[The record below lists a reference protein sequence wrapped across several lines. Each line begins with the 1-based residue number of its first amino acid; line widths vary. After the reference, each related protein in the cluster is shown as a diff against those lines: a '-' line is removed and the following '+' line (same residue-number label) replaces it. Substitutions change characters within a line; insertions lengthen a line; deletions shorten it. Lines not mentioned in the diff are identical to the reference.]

1 VTRPA
6 SSLPA
11 KRRWSIARIVNNVTL
26 YAVPLALGAP
36 FLLMQAP
43 GPAIAVVM
51 VAGLIMV
58 FLYDSDDSL
67 DRMFWTQIAQ
77 GLHARALMR
86 KPIRRLPVD
95 PCPPALL
102 AAAKSFDAHPH
113 ALLVA
118 ESGAGHLVVLDW
130 TTWDQPDQDYYLLV
144 AVDASGALSATTY
157 FSKWPKAWGS
167 RR

>member
-6 SSLPA
+6 SSRA
-11 KRRWSIARIVNNVTL
+11 ANRRWSIARIVNNVTL
-26 YAVPLALGAP
+26 YAAPLVLGAP
-36 FLLMQAP
+36 FFLMQAP
-43 GPAIAVVM
+43 GLAIAVVM
-51 VAGLIMV
+51 VAGLVLV

-67 DRMFWTQIAQ
+67 DRMFWTQIVH
-77 GLHARALMR
+77 GLHARALKR
-86 KPIRRLPVD
+86 KPIRRLAVD
-95 PCPPALL
+95 SCPSALL

-113 ALLVA
+113 PLLVA
-118 ESGAGHLVVLDW
+118 ESGAGHLLVLDW

-144 AVDASGALSATTY
+144 AVDAGGAMSATTY